1 MNVDAGPEEEAFE
14 SEREQVDRPMYR
26 LFAEYGRPHRGYFV
40 VGLVASV
47 VARLLDLAP
56 PLLLALAIDTFLA
69 REVVEGG
76 TADSGFGLPLVPEA
90 WLPTEPAGQ
99 LVLTGGIIAAT
110 FAGAA
115 VFHYLRN
122 WGWNR
127 FAQGVQHDVR
137 TDTYDQMQRL
147 NMGYLAD
154 KQTGEL
160 MSVLSNDV
168 NRLERFLNDGLN
180 SVSRMVVMIFGIAGI
195 MLWLHWQLA
204 LVALLPVPII
214 AVFTRKFIEIIQPK
228 YASVRSSVG
237 QLNSR
242 LENNL
247 GGIQVIKTSTT
258 EAFES
263 ERVEDASQD
272 YYDANWDA
280 IRTRITFF
288 PGLRLLSGLGFVVTF
303 VVGGWW
309 VFAGTVSIG
318 TFVAF
323 IFYTQR
329 FIWPMAQ
336 FGQIIN
342 MYQRAYASAERVLG
356 LMATS
361 GRLAEDPD
369 APELTVDEGRVEYD
383 DVSFAYDDETVLDD
397 VSFTAGGGETV
408 ALVGPTGAGKS
419 TAVKLLMRLY
429 DVDDGAVRV
438 DGQDVRE
445 VTVPSLRQA
454 IGYVSQENFLFYGT
468 ATDNI
473 AYGSPEATDEEI
485 REAARAAEAHEFI
498 ANLPDGYDTMVGE
511 RGVKLSGGQRQ
522 RVAIARAILR
532 DPEVLVLDEAT
543 SSVDT
548 ETELLIQRSLD
559 RLTEDRT
566 TLVIAHRLSTVKD
579 ADEIVVLEDGRVAER
594 GTHEDLLAT
603 DGLYANL
610 WAVQAG
616 EIDDLPAEFVER
628 AQRRR
633 SRTDADDD

>member
-14 SEREQVDRPMYR
+14 REREQVDRPMYR
-26 LFAEYGRPHRGYFV
+26 LFAEYGRPHRTYFV

-47 VARLLDLAP
+47 FARLLDLAP

-69 REVVEGG
+69 RRVVEGAV
-76 TADSGFGLPLVPEA
+76 ADSGFGLPLVPQA
-90 WLPTEPAGQ
+90 WLPSDPASQ
-99 LVLTGGIIAAT
+99 LVLTGVIVAAT

-147 NMGYLAD
+147 NMGYFAD

-180 SVSRMVVMIFGIAGI
+180 SVSRMIVMVLGIAAI
-195 MLWLHWQLA
+195 MLWLDWRLA

-214 AVFTRKFIEIIQPK
+214 ALFTRKFIEIIQPK
-228 YASVRSSVG
+228 YATVRSSVG

-263 ERVEDASQD
+263 DRVEDSSQD

-280 IRTRITFF
+280 IGTRITFF
-288 PGLRLLSGLGFVVTF
+288 PGLRLLAGFGFVVTF

-369 APELTVDEGRVEYD
+369 APDLRVTDGRVDYD
-383 DVSFAYDDETVLDD
+383 DVTFAYDDETVLSD
-397 VSFTAGGGETV
+397 VSFTADGGETV

-438 DGQDVRE
+438 DGQDVRD

-468 ATDNI
+468 ARDNI
-473 AYGSPEATDEEI
+473 AYGSPDATDEEV

-498 ANLPDGYDTMVGE
+498 SNLPEGYDTMVGE

-522 RVAIARAILR
+522 RIAIARAILR

-579 ADEIVVLEDGRVAER
+579 ADEIVVLEDGAVVER
-594 GTHEDLLAT
+594 GTHEELLAT

>member
-1 MNVDAGPEEEAFE
+1 VNVDAGPEEEAFE
-14 SEREQVDRPMYR
+14 REREQVDRPMYR

-76 TADSGFGLPLVPEA
+76 TADSGFGLPVVPEA

-115 VFHYLRN
+115 IFHYLRN

-147 NMGYLAD
+147 NMGYFAD

-195 MLWLHWQLA
+195 MLWLNWQLA

-263 ERVEDASQD
+263 DRVEDASQD

-361 GRLAEDPD
+361 GRLVEDPD

-383 DVSFAYDDETVLDD
+383 EVSFAYDDETVLDD
-397 VSFTAGGGETV
+397 VSFTAEGGETV

-468 ATDNI
+468 AKDNI
-473 AYGSPEATDEEI
+473 AYGSPDASDEDV

-498 ANLPDGYDTMVGE
+498 SNLPDGYDTMVGE